1 MSKILRTIN
10 QFFVMEVGDLFTLSE
25 DGTQY
30 VSEHNEEFRR
40 ETDDNR
46 GSVNSTFNST
56 FSISPDYAKELI
68 LEGYLEEVNDDKGDF
83 VNVFDEIDK
92 LTTVYA
98 DELHNMAEDHPDYPE
113 CLKVEKTTVLTNLLK
128 VLKHLKS
135 LKK

>member
-1 MSKILRTIN
+1 MSKTLRVID
-10 QFFVMEVGDLFTLSE
+10 QFFEMEIGDIFTLSE
-25 DGTQY
+25 DGTKY
-30 VSEHNEEFRR
+30 VFEHNEEYRK
-40 ETDDNR
+40 EADNSN
-46 GSVNSTFNST
+46 GPVNSSYNVTFAIST
-56 FSISPDYAKELI
+56 EYAKELI
-68 LEGYLEEVNDDKGDF
+68 REGYLEEVTDDKTDF

-98 DELHNMAEDHPDYPE
+98 DELHNMAENHPDYPE